1 MRLDLFLKKTA
12 IIKRRTIAKEIVERE
27 LVSINGKIA
36 KPSSEVKD
44 GDTIHLKLG
53 NREVDVKAIIE
64 IRKDKEWP
72 SFEVLKETKNN

>member
-27 LVSINGKIA
+27 LVSINGKTA

-44 GDTIHLKLG
+44 GDIIHLKLG

-64 IRKDKEWP
+64 VKKDKEWP
-72 SFEVLKETKNN
+72 SFELLKETKLN

>member
-64 IRKDKEWP
+64 VKKDKEWT
-72 SFEVLKETKNN
+72 SFELLKETKLN